1 MEIVQAETS
10 RRDCP
15 AWRISFPVNPTVL
28 MGFAQVT
35 KILNISEMSITRC
48 LIFQISLNITT

>member
-1 MEIVQAETS
+1 MEIVQEETS

-35 KILNISEMSITRC
+35 KILKIYERGITSC
-48 LIFQISLNITT
+48 LIFKISLNITT